1 MSVFTKSKEAMPVLA
16 GLDDLERRIPKV
28 KNDPAYCLAGELLQ
42 KLAAEKA
49 EIIGR
54 LARGVIED
62 PCDAGAAKIRYDP
75 AADAVDAEFLLRGE
89 PLAGITAES
98 QRLVLT
104 RRLRALEMAI
114 PAAEERQR
122 LAWGRAIQEICS
134 DIVPLLGEIVA
145 EPFAAAAALSAAL
158 ARKHAVCE
166 LLTRH
171 GLREEFRP
179 PALRMSGLETSL
191 LFGDACRPSLS
202 NFVGERK

>member
-1 MSVFTKSKEAMPVLA
+1 MTVFSKTKNATLN
-16 GLDDLERRIPKV
+16 LDDLETQIPKV
-28 KNDPAYCLAGELLQ
+28 KDDPAYCLAGELFQ
-42 KLAAEKA
+42 KLTAERA

-54 LARGVIED
+54 LARGIVEN
-62 PCDAGAAKIRYDP
+62 PLDAGAAKICYDP
-75 AADAVDAEFLLRGE
+75 AADAEFLLRGE

-114 PAAEERQR
+114 PAAEERRR

-145 EPFAAAAALSAAL
+145 EPFAAAAALSVVL

-171 GLREEFRP
+171 GLQEAFRP

-191 LFGDACRPSLS
+191 LFGDASRPSLS
-202 NFVGERK
+202 NFVGERR